1 MDRRLLVLAL
11 GMFAIGTDS
20 FVVAGIL
27 PMVSRS
33 MHVSVALVGQ
43 MVTLYAISYALLSPV
58 VATVFAHWSRKR
70 LLVSGLVVFVAGN
83 VLTAISSSLTLM
95 FASRL
100 VSGLG
105 AAMFS
110 PTATAA
116 GASLVT
122 PELRGRALA
131 VVIAGLTTAT
141 ALGSPI
147 GTVLGGIWDWRTT
160 MWFVAALGLT
170 SGVGVWI
177 LLPDMPSPPP
187 VRLRQRLAPV
197 ADRRVA
203 LTLLTTLFT
212 YCGAFISY
220 TYISVMLDR
229 VTHGDGSTLA
239 GLLVIWGVSATVGN
253 IVSGK
258 LTDRVGST
266 RIINTVLI
274 LGSINFALMPIT
286 SAFLSTT
293 VVALVI
299 WGICGWGLLV
309 PQQHRLLE
317 IFPQTGALLMSLNSG
332 AVYLGVS
339 ASGVLGAFGITFAG
353 KYDLGWMSASFLVAA
368 FVLAQLAHRLILR
381 GGVSAAGVV
390 LTPGPGHS

>member
-11 GMFAIGTDS
+11 GMFALGTDS

-33 MHVSVALVGQ
+33 MHASVALVGQ

-58 VATVFAHWSRKR
+58 VATVCAHWSRKH
-70 LLVSGLVVFVAGN
+70 LLVSGLAVFVVGN
-83 VLTAISSSLTLM
+83 VLTATASSLTLM

-100 VSGLG
+100 IAGLG

-116 GASLVT
+116 GASLVA

-131 VVIAGLTTAT
+131 VVIAGLTSAT

-147 GTVLGGIWDWRTT
+147 GTVLGGMWDWRTT
-160 MWFVAALGLT
+160 MWFVAALGLA

-187 VRLRQRLAPV
+187 VSLRQRLAPLS
-197 ADRRVA
+197 DRRVA
-203 LTLLTTLFT
+203 LTLLTTLST
-212 YCGAFISY
+212 YCGAFIAY
-220 TYISVMLDR
+220 TYIGVMLDR
-229 VTHGDGSTLA
+229 VTHGDGNTLA

-258 LTDRVGST
+258 LTDRVGSS

-274 LGSINFALMPIT
+274 AGLINFALMPFT
-286 SAFLSTT
+286 SALLGTT

-317 IFPQTGALLMSLNSG
+317 IFPQMGALLMSLNSG
-332 AVYLGVS
+332 AIYLGVS
-339 ASGVLGAFGITFAG
+339 ASGVLGALGITFVG
-353 KYDLGWMSASFLVAA
+353 KYNLGWMSAGFLVVA
-368 FVLAQLAHRLILR
+368 FILAQLAHRLILR

-390 LTPGPGHS
+390 LTAGPGHS